1 MSCVPY
7 SGSLGTTT
15 VARLDTVSG
24 LTLPGKTVRYYMG
37 ITRGQHISGIM
48 IRMRSGPNHTFIHTR
63 LAVPFSPELRHAT
76 FDMASH
82 DGVEITPSDLKFRF
96 QLNKQLLGNINI
108 NNTTDKRVAFKIKT
122 TAPKKYV
129 VRPSSG
135 VTDLKSSAS
144 VQVIMQAQKDYPL
157 DFQASHDDNTSHPG

>member
-1 MSCVPY
+1 
-7 SGSLGTTT
+7 
-15 VARLDTVSG
+15 
-24 LTLPGKTVRYYMG
+24 
-37 ITRGQHISGIM
+37 
-48 IRMRSGPNHTFIHTR
+48 
-63 LAVPFSPELRHAT
+63 
-76 FDMASH
+76 MASH

-157 DFQASHDDNTSHPG
+157 DFQASHGDTTSHPGWTRIGSGHGHGPTDCYECSILSSWFTG

>member
-1 MSCVPY
+1 
-7 SGSLGTTT
+7 
-15 VARLDTVSG
+15 
-24 LTLPGKTVRYYMG
+24 
-37 ITRGQHISGIM
+37 
-48 IRMRSGPNHTFIHTR
+48 
-63 LAVPFSPELRHAT
+63 
-76 FDMASH
+76 MASH

-157 DFQASHDDNTSHPG
+157 DFQASPDDTTNHYGWTRIRAGHGPTDCYECSILSSWFTG